1 MKILS
6 HRGYW
11 EKEDEKN
18 SVNAIKKAFDK
29 GFGIESDIRDLDGK
43 LVISHN
49 PADSTCPLAEDVFK
63 LMRDN
68 QDKYCF
74 AINIKADGL
83 NEILEE
89 LLAKYRIDNY
99 FTFDMSVPQMLEYRE
114 KGIRYYTRQSEYEKE
129 PVLYKES
136 AGVWVDAFEDDK
148 WITEE
153 LIQKHMENGKIVC
166 IVSPDLHK
174 KNNLEFWKR
183 LSSFKID
190 WKQIMLCTDNP
201 DDAKEYFKDYID

>member
-11 EKEDEKN
+11 KKEEEKN
-18 SVNAIKKAFDK
+18 TINAIKKAFDK
-29 GFGIESDIRDLDGK
+29 GFGIESDIRDLDGR

-49 PADSTCPLAEDVFK
+49 PADSNCSLAEDVFK
-63 LMRDN
+63 LMNDN

-83 NEILEE
+83 KDFLDK
-89 LLAKYRIDNY
+89 LLSKYQIDNY

-129 PVLYKES
+129 PVLYDDA
-136 AGVWVDAFEDDK
+136 AGIWVDAFENDE

-153 LIQKHMENGKIVC
+153 LIQKHLKNEKIVC

-174 KNNLEFWKR
+174 KDNLKFWKK
-183 LSSFKID
+183 LSSFKLN
-190 WKQIMLCTDNP
+190 WKQIMLCTDSP
-201 DDAKEYFKDYID
+201 DDAKEFFKDFID

>member
-1 MKILS
+1 MRILS

-11 EKEDEKN
+11 KKEEEKN
-18 SVNAIKKAFDK
+18 SVDAIKKAFDQ
-29 GFGIESDIRDLDGK
+29 GLGIESDIRDMNET

-49 PADSTCPLAEDVFK
+49 PADSTCPLAEEVFE
-63 LMRDN
+63 LMKKN

-83 NEILEE
+83 KDMLSE
-89 LLAKYRIDNY
+89 LLTKYQLDNY

-129 PVLYKES
+129 PVLYEDA
-136 AGVWVDAFEDDK
+136 AGVWVDAFEDDE

-153 LIQKHMENGKIVC
+153 LLQRHLKNGKIVC

-174 KNNLEFWKR
+174 KENLKFWER
-183 LSSFKID
+183 LSSYKLD
-190 WKQIMLCTDNP
+190 WKQMMLCTDNP
-201 DDAKEYFKDYID
+201 DEAKVFFKQFIE